1 VGKLSGKACPQ
12 KHCYSKKHECG
23 EKTMETQ
30 DSTAVTIA
38 RAHINAWSH
47 QDWEKTRELVAP
59 NVHVVATTTQPMLPS
74 GEASGIDNYMER
86 LIKTAPLIE
95 PGSVQVISAIGDE
108 KNALI
113 LETLRIALGPD
124 GTMVPF
130 ARASLYL
137 LNENKKIIEERDTF
151 CVLSHEGKER

>member
-1 VGKLSGKACPQ
+1 MSSANTLN
-12 KHCYSKKHECG
+12 
-23 EKTMETQ
+23 MQ

-47 QDWEKTRELVAP
+47 RDWEKTRELVAP

-74 GEASGIDNYMER
+74 GEASGIDAYMER
-86 LIKTAPLIE
+86 LINTAPSIE

-108 KNALI
+108 NNALV
-113 LETLRIALGPD
+113 LETLRIALGP
-124 GTMVPF
+124 GGMMVTL

-137 LNENKKIIEERDTF
+137 LDENKKIKEERDEF
-151 CVLSHEGKER
+151 CVLSL